1 MRITMIRRKY
11 HQRAGSLGMA
21 TGILAFLLISLPIIV
36 FPATGV
42 AKDWPEKAIT
52 IIVPWAAGGGT
63 DIVARSLAPKL
74 SKTLG
79 VPVQTVNKPGG
90 SGIPGTLEAVSAAP
104 DGYTLLWDCGG
115 TSSMQYALA
124 PELPYKVFDRTFIA
138 RATTTPE
145 GLMVPAGTPWKTM
158 DDLVRAVRTDPSS
171 VSFGMI
177 GGTGIPDVLVYQ
189 LKAALKAKGVDVSKT
204 RMVTYKGGG
213 ELVPAV
219 AGAHVNVAFV
229 SPGEMIAMLS
239 AGKIRVL
246 AVTSPS
252 GKRYKG
258 WPDVPTM
265 AEAGFPTV
273 DTYFWVGLGG
283 APGLPANIVKTLDNA
298 VREAIREADQDPT
311 VVAAFDKLGLS
322 TGYLSGDQYKKFV
335 LEEGERVK
343 AVVSK

>member
-1 MRITMIRRKY
+1 MKTTLIRRKDY
-11 HQRAGSLGMA
+11 RRAGFPGTA
-21 TGILAFLLISLPIIV
+21 AGILACLLIALPILMLPV
-36 FPATGV
+36 NGL

-63 DIVARSLAPKL
+63 DIVARSLAPKM

-90 SGIPGTLEAVSAAP
+90 SGIPGTLEAVKAAP

-115 TSSMQYALA
+115 SSSMQYALA
-124 PELPYKVFDRTFIA
+124 KDLPYDVFDRTYIA

-145 GLMVPAGTPWKTM
+145 GMMVPTTKPWKSM
-158 DDLVRAVRTDPSS
+158 DEFVKAIQTDPSS
-171 VSFGMI
+171 ISFGMI

-219 AGAHVNVAFV
+219 AGGHVSAAFV
-229 SPGEMIAMLS
+229 SPGEMVAMLS

-283 APGLPANIVKTLDNA
+283 APGLPPNIVKTLDNA
-298 VREAIREADQDPT
+298 VRDAIKDADQDPA

-322 TGYLSGDQYKKFV
+322 TGYLSGDEYKKFV
-335 LEEGERVK
+335 REEGERVK
-343 AVVSK
+343 AAVSK

>member
-1 MRITMIRRKY
+1 MKIKLFRRTY
-11 HQRAGSLGMA
+11 NQGAGSLGMA
-21 TGILAFLLISLPIIV
+21 AGTLAFLLIALPILMV
-36 FPATGV
+36 PANGV

-63 DIVARSLAPKL
+63 DIVARSLAPKM

-90 SGIPGTLEAVSAAP
+90 SGIPGTLEAVKAAP

-124 PELPYKVFDRTFIA
+124 KDLPYEVFDRTFIA

-145 GLMVPAGTPWKTM
+145 GMMVPTTQPWKTM
-158 DDLVRAVRTDPSS
+158 DEFVKAIQADPTSI
-171 VSFGMI
+171 SFGMI

-189 LKAALKAKGVDVSKT
+189 LKAALKAKGVDASKT
-204 RMVTYKGGG
+204 RLVTYKGGG

-219 AGAHVNVAFV
+219 AGGHVSAAFV

-246 AVTSPS
+246 AVTAPT

-258 WPDVPTM
+258 WPDVPM
-265 AEAGFPTV
+265 FAEVGFPTV

-298 VREAIREADQDPT
+298 VRDAIKEAEQDPA

-322 TGYLSGDQYKKFV
+322 TGYLSGDEYKKFV
-335 LEEGERVK
+335 REEGERVK
-343 AVVSK
+343 AAVSR

>member
-1 MRITMIRRKY
+1 MKIKMFRRKY
-11 HQRAGSLGMA
+11 NQGAGSLGMA
-21 TGILAFLLISLPIIV
+21 TGIFAFLLISLTIIM
-36 FPATGV
+36 FPANGV
-42 AKDWPEKAIT
+42 AKDWPDKAIT

-90 SGIPGTLEAVSAAP
+90 SGIPGTLEAVKAAP

-124 PELPYKVFDRTFIA
+124 PELPYKVFERTFIA
-138 RATTTPE
+138 RATITPE
-145 GLMVPAGTPWKTM
+145 GLMVPTSLPWKTM
-158 DDLVRAVRTDPSS
+158 DDLVKAVRTDPSS

-239 AGKIRVL
+239 ADKIRVL
-246 AVTSPS
+246 AVTAPT

-298 VREAIREADQDPT
+298 MKLAIREADEDPA

-322 TGYLSGDQYKKFV
+322 TGYLSGDEYKKFV

>member
-1 MRITMIRRKY
+1 MEMTVFRRT
-11 HQRAGSLGMA
+11 RGEAGSRVGKRL
-21 TGILAFLLISLPIIV
+21 LAVLLIALAMALLP
-36 FPATGV
+36 AHGL
-42 AKDWPEKAIT
+42 AWPDKAIT

-63 DIVARSLAPKL
+63 DLVARSLAPKL
-74 SKTLG
+74 SKRLG

-90 SGIPGTLEAVSAAP
+90 SGIPGTLEAMKAAP

-124 PELPYKVFDRTFIA
+124 PELPYNVFERTYIS

-145 GLMVPAGTPWKTM
+145 GLMVPAGSPWKTM
-158 DDLVRAVRTDPSS
+158 DDLAKAVRTDPSS
-171 VSFGMI
+171 VTFGMI

-189 LKAALKAKGVDVSKT
+189 LKAALKAKGIDVAKT

-219 AGAHVNVAFV
+219 AGGHVNVAFV

-246 AVTSPS
+246 GVTSPD
-252 GKRYKG
+252 GRRYKG

-273 DTYFWVGLGG
+273 DTYFWVGLSA
-283 APGLPANIVKTLDNA
+283 APKLPANIVKTLDGA
-298 VREAIREADQDPT
+298 MRDAIREAEQDPA
-311 VVAAFDKLGLS
+311 VVAAFDKLGLN
-322 TGYLSGDQYKKFV
+322 TGYLSGEEYVKFV
-335 LEEGERVK
+335 REEGERVK

>member
-1 MRITMIRRKY
+1 
-11 HQRAGSLGMA
+11 
-21 TGILAFLLISLPIIV
+21 
-36 FPATGV
+36 
-42 AKDWPEKAIT
+42 
-52 IIVPWAAGGGT
+52 
-63 DIVARSLAPKL
+63 
-74 SKTLG
+74 
-79 VPVQTVNKPGG
+79 
-90 SGIPGTLEAVSAAP
+90 
-104 DGYTLLWDCGG
+104 
-115 TSSMQYALA
+115 MQYALA
-124 PELPYKVFDRTFIA
+124 KDLPYDVFDRTYIA

-145 GLMVPAGTPWKTM
+145 GMMVPTTKPWKSM
-158 DDLVRAVRTDPSS
+158 DEFVKAIQTDPSS
-171 VSFGMI
+171 ISFGMI

-219 AGAHVNVAFV
+219 AGGHVSAAFV
-229 SPGEMIAMLS
+229 SPGEMVAMLS

-283 APGLPANIVKTLDNA
+283 APGLPPNIVKTLDNA
-298 VREAIREADQDPT
+298 VRDAIKDADQDPA
-311 VVAAFDKLGLS
+311 VVAACDKLGLS
-322 TGYLSGDQYKKFV
+322 TGYLSGDEYKKFV
-335 LEEGERVK
+335 REEGERVK
-343 AVVSK
+343 AAVSK

>member
-1 MRITMIRRKY
+1 MTIKMFR
-11 HQRAGSLGMA
+11 QRHYQGAGSLVMA
-21 TGILAFLLISLPIIV
+21 AGILAFLLISLATIM
-36 FPATGV
+36 FPANGV
-42 AKDWPEKAIT
+42 AKDWPDKAIT

-63 DIVARSLAPKL
+63 DIVARSLAPKI

-90 SGIPGTLEAVSAAP
+90 SGIPGTLEAVKAAP
-104 DGYTLLWDCGG
+104 DGYTLMWDCGG

-124 PELPYKVFDRTFIA
+124 PELPYKVYDRTFIS

-145 GLMVPAGTPWKTM
+145 GLMVPANSPWKTM
-158 DDLVRAVRTDPSS
+158 DDLVKAVQTDPTS

-229 SPGEMIAMLS
+229 SPGEMIAMLD

-246 AVTSPS
+246 AVTAPT

-273 DTYFWVGLGG
+273 DTYFWVGLSG

-298 VREAIREADQDPT
+298 VRDAIKEADQDPA
-311 VVAAFDKLGLS
+311 VIAAFEKLGLS
-322 TGYLSGDQYKKFV
+322 TGYLSGEEYKKFV
-335 LEEGERVK
+335 MEEGERVK
-343 AVVSK
+343 TVVSK

>member
-1 MRITMIRRKY
+1 MKIKMFRRKY
-11 HQRAGSLGMA
+11 SQGAGPLGMA
-21 TGILAFLLISLPIIV
+21 RWIFGFLLISLTIIMP
-36 FPATGV
+36 PANSA
-42 AKDWPEKAIT
+42 AKDWPDKAIT

-90 SGIPGTLEAVSAAP
+90 SGIPGTLDAVKAAP
-104 DGYTLLWDCGG
+104 DGYTLMWDCGG

-124 PELPYKVFDRTFIA
+124 PELPYKVFERTFIA

-145 GLMVPAGTPWKTM
+145 GLMVPASSPWKTM
-158 DDLVRAVRTDPSS
+158 DDLVKAVRTDPSS

-246 AVTSPS
+246 GVTSSS

-265 AEAGFPTV
+265 AEVGFPTV
-273 DTYFWVGLGG
+273 DTYFWVGLSG
-283 APGLPANIVKTLDNA
+283 APGLPANIVKTLDSA
-298 VREAIREADQDPT
+298 VKEAIREADQDPA
-311 VVAAFDKLGLS
+311 VVAAFDKLGLT
-322 TGYLSGDQYKKFV
+322 TGYLSGDEYKKFV

>member
-1 MRITMIRRKY
+1 MKRSGMILTLLLL
-11 HQRAGSLGMA
+11 SLSFLMIPVSGM
-21 TGILAFLLISLPIIV
+21 
-36 FPATGV
+36 

-52 IIVPWAAGGGT
+52 GIVPWAAGGGT

-90 SGIPGTLEAVSAAP
+90 SGIPGTLEAVSATP

-124 PELPYKVFDRTFIA
+124 PDLPYKVFDRTFIA
-138 RATTTPE
+138 RATFTPE
-145 GLMVPAGTPWKTM
+145 GLMIPANSPWKTM
-158 DDLVRAVRTDPSS
+158 DDLVKAVKTDPSS

-189 LKAALKAKGVDVSKT
+189 LKAALKAKGIDVSKT

-219 AGAHVNVAFV
+219 AGGHVNVAFV
-229 SPGEMIAMLS
+229 SPGEMVAMLS

-246 AVTSPS
+246 AVTAPT

-258 WPDVPTM
+258 WPDVPTF
-265 AEAGFPTV
+265 AEVGFPTV
-273 DTYFWVGLGG
+273 DTYFWVGLGA
-283 APGLPANIVKTLDNA
+283 APGLPANMVKTLDSA
-298 VREAIREADQDPT
+298 MEKAIKEAEQDPA
-311 VVAAFDKLGLS
+311 VVASFDKLGLS
-322 TGYLSGDQYKKFV
+322 TGYLSGDAYKKFV
-335 LEEGERVK
+335 AEEGERVK
-343 AVVSK
+343 SVVSK

>member
-1 MRITMIRRKY
+1 MFRRKVS
-11 HQRAGSLGMA
+11 QKVGTLGMA
-21 TGILAFLLISLPIIV
+21 AGILALLVTSLSIFM
-36 FPATGV
+36 FPASGV

-63 DIVARSLAPKL
+63 DIVARSLAPKM

-90 SGIPGTLEAVSAAP
+90 SGIPGTLEAVKAAP

-124 PELPYKVFDRTFIA
+124 KDLPYDVFDRTYIA

-145 GLMVPAGTPWKTM
+145 GMMVPTTQPWKTM
-158 DDLVRAVRTDPSS
+158 DEFVKAIQADPTSI
-171 VSFGMI
+171 SFGMI

-189 LKAALKAKGVDVSKT
+189 LKAALKAKGVDASKT
-204 RMVTYKGGG
+204 RLVTYKGGG

-219 AGAHVNVAFV
+219 AGGHVSAAFV

-246 AVTSPS
+246 AVTAPT

-298 VREAIREADQDPT
+298 VRDAIREAEQDPA

-322 TGYLSGDQYKKFV
+322 TGYLSGDDYKKFV
-335 LEEGERVK
+335 REEGERVK
-343 AVVSK
+343 GAVSR

>member
-1 MRITMIRRKY
+1 MAMGILLVAVALAITM
-11 HQRAGSLGMA
+11 
-21 TGILAFLLISLPIIV
+21 
-36 FPATGV
+36 FPASGV

-74 SKTLG
+74 SKRLG

-124 PELPYKVFDRTFIA
+124 TDLPYKVFERTYIA

-145 GLMVPAGTPWKTM
+145 GLMVPASSPWKTM
-158 DDLVRAVRTDPSS
+158 DDLANAVRTDPSS
-171 VSFGMI
+171 VTFGMI

-219 AGAHVNVAFV
+219 AGGHVNVAFV

-246 AVTSPS
+246 GVTSPT

-273 DTYFWVGLGG
+273 DTYFWVGLSA
-283 APGLPANIVKTLDNA
+283 APGLPGNMVKTLDNA
-298 VREAIREADQDPT
+298 MRDAIKEAERDPA
-311 VVAAFDKLGLS
+311 VVAAFEKLGLT
-322 TGYLSGDQYKKFV
+322 TGYLSGDEYKNFV
-335 LEEGERVK
+335 REEGERVK
-343 AVVSK
+343 VAVSK

>member
-1 MRITMIRRKY
+1 MTVKRLR
-11 HQRAGSLGMA
+11 GMA
-21 TGILAFLLISLPIIV
+21 TRGGGSLAVAVGIVAFALVSLAAIALPV
-36 FPATGV
+36 SGA
-42 AKDWPEKAIT
+42 AKDWPDKAIT

-63 DIVARSLAPKL
+63 DIVARSLAPKM
-74 SKTLG
+74 SKRLG

-90 SGIPGTLEAVSAAP
+90 SGIPGTLEAVKSPA
-104 DGYTLLWDCGG
+104 DGYTLMWDCGG

-124 PELPYKVFDRTFIA
+124 PELPYKVYDRTFVA

-145 GLMVPAGTPWKTM
+145 GLMVPASSPWKTM
-158 DDLVRAVRTDPSS
+158 DDLVKAAKTDPSS

-189 LKAALKAKGVDVSKT
+189 LKAAMKAKGIDVSKT

-219 AGAHVNVAFV
+219 AGGHVNVAFV
-229 SPGEMIAMLS
+229 SPGEMVALLS

-246 AVTSPS
+246 GVTSSS

-273 DTYFWVGLGG
+273 DTYFWVGLSG

-298 VREAIREADQDPT
+298 VKEAVKEADQDPA
-311 VVAAFDKLGLS
+311 VVAAFEKLGLS
-322 TGYLSGDQYKKFV
+322 TGYLSGDEYKKFV
-335 LEEGERVK
+335 MEEGERVK

>member
-1 MRITMIRRKY
+1 MKMRMFRCEVSKRVGT
-11 HQRAGSLGMA
+11 LGMA
-21 TGILAFLLISLPIIV
+21 VGTLALLVTSLSIM
-36 FPATGV
+36 FPASGV

-63 DIVARSLAPKL
+63 DIVARSLAPKM

-90 SGIPGTLEAVSAAP
+90 SGIPGTLEAVKASP

-124 PELPYKVFDRTFIA
+124 TDLPYEVFDRTFIA

-145 GLMVPAGTPWKTM
+145 GIMVPTTQPWKTM
-158 DDLVRAVRTDPSS
+158 DEFVKAIQADPTSI
-171 VSFGMI
+171 SFGMI

-189 LKAALKAKGVDVSKT
+189 LKAALKAKGVDASKT
-204 RMVTYKGGG
+204 RLVTYKGGG

-219 AGAHVNVAFV
+219 AGGHVSAAFV

-246 AVTSPS
+246 AVTAPT

-298 VREAIREADQDPT
+298 VRDAIKEAEQDPA

-322 TGYLSGDQYKKFV
+322 TGYLSGDAYKKFV
-335 LEEGERVK
+335 REEGERVK
-343 AVVSK
+343 GAVSR

>member
-1 MRITMIRRKY
+1 MKMRMLRRLSS
-11 HQRAGSLGMA
+11 QRVGTLAVA
-21 TGILAFLLISLPIIV
+21 AGILALLATIT
-36 FPATGV
+36 FPANGV
-42 AKDWPEKAIT
+42 AKDWPDKAIT

-90 SGIPGTLEAVSAAP
+90 SGIPGTLDAVKSAP

-124 PELPYKVFDRTFIA
+124 TDLPYDVFDRTYIS

-145 GLMVPAGTPWKTM
+145 GMMVPTTKPWKTM
-158 DDLVRAVRTDPSS
+158 DEFVKAIQADPTSI
-171 VSFGMI
+171 SFGMI

-189 LKAALKAKGVDVSKT
+189 LKAALKAKGVDTSKT

-219 AGAHVNVAFV
+219 AGGHVSAAFV
-229 SPGEMIAMLS
+229 SPGEMVAMLS

-265 AEAGFPTV
+265 AEAGFPAV
-273 DTYFWVGLGG
+273 DTYFWVGLSG
-283 APGLPANIVKTLDNA
+283 APGLPANIVKTMDNA
-298 VREAIREADQDPT
+298 MRDAIKEAEQDPA
-311 VVAAFDKLGLS
+311 VVAAFDKLGLN
-322 TGYLSGDQYKKFV
+322 TGYLSGDEYKKFV
-335 LEEGERVK
+335 REEGERVK
-343 AVVSK
+343 AAVSK

>member
-1 MRITMIRRKY
+1 MRIKAFRWKSR
-11 HQRAGSLGMA
+11 QGNGSLKVAAGV
-21 TGILAFLLISLPIIV
+21 LALLLTVLLI
-36 FPATGV
+36 PANGL
-42 AKDWPEKAIT
+42 AKDWPDRAIT

-63 DIVARSLAPKL
+63 DIVARSLAPKI
-74 SKTLG
+74 SKVLG

-90 SGIPGTLEAVSAAP
+90 SGIPGTLDAMQGGT

-115 TSSMQYALA
+115 ISSMQYALA

-145 GLMVPAGTPWKTM
+145 GLMIPSNSPWKTM
-158 DDLVRAVRTDPSS
+158 DDLVKAAKADPSS

-219 AGAHVNVAFV
+219 AGGHINVGFV
-229 SPGEMIAMLS
+229 SPGEMVAMLS

-246 AVTSPS
+246 GVTAPT
-252 GKRYKG
+252 GKRFKG

-273 DTYFWVGLGG
+273 DVYFWVGLSA
-283 APGLPANIVKTLDNA
+283 APGLPANMVKTLDNA
-298 VREAIREADQDPT
+298 VKEAVKNAEQDPA
-311 VVAAFDKLGLS
+311 VIAAFDKLGLT
-322 TGYLSGDQYKKFV
+322 TGYLSGDEYKKFV

-343 AVVSK
+343 SVVSK

>member
-1 MRITMIRRKY
+1 M
-11 HQRAGSLGMA
+11 
-21 TGILAFLLISLPIIV
+21 
-36 FPATGV
+36 

-74 SKTLG
+74 SKRLG

-90 SGIPGTLEAVSAAP
+90 SGIPGTLDAVTSPA
-104 DGYTLLWDCGG
+104 DGYTLLWDAGS
-115 TSSMQYALA
+115 TSSMQDALA
-124 PELPYKVFDRTFIA
+124 PELPYKVYNRTFIA

-145 GLMVPAGTPWKTM
+145 GLMIPANSPWKTM
-158 DDLVRAVRTDPSS
+158 DDLVKAAKADPSS
-171 VSFGMI
+171 ISFGMI

-189 LKAALKAKGVDVSKT
+189 LKAALKDKGVDVSKT

-219 AGAHVNVAFV
+219 GGGHVNVAFV
-229 SPGEMIAMLS
+229 SPGEMVAMLS

-246 AVTSPS
+246 GVTSAS
-252 GKRYKG
+252 GRYKG

-265 AEAGFPTV
+265 AEAGFPAV
-273 DTYFWVGLGG
+273 DTYFWVGLSS

-298 VREAIREADQDPT
+298 LKEAVKEAEQDPA
-311 VVAAFDKLGLS
+311 VVEAFDKLGLS
-322 TGYLSGDQYKKFV
+322 VGYLSGADYEKFV
-335 LEEGERVK
+335 KEEGERVK
-343 AVVSK
+343 AVVGN

>member
-1 MRITMIRRKY
+1 MIP
-11 HQRAGSLGMA
+11 AGS
-21 TGILAFLLISLPIIV
+21 
-36 FPATGV
+36 
-42 AKDWPEKAIT
+42 
-52 IIVPWAAGGGT
+52 
-63 DIVARSLAPKL
+63 
-74 SKTLG
+74 
-79 VPVQTVNKPGG
+79 
-90 SGIPGTLEAVSAAP
+90 
-104 DGYTLLWDCGG
+104 
-115 TSSMQYALA
+115 
-124 PELPYKVFDRTFIA
+124 
-138 RATTTPE
+138 
-145 GLMVPAGTPWKTM
+145 PWKTM
-158 DDLVRAVRTDPSS
+158 DDLVKAVQADPSS
-171 VSFGMI
+171 VTFGMI

-219 AGAHVNVAFV
+219 AGGHVNVAFV
-229 SPGEMIAMLS
+229 SPGEMVAMLS

-298 VREAIREADQDPT
+298 MKLAIREAEQDPA
-311 VVAAFDKLGLS
+311 VIESFDKLGLS
-322 TGYLSGDQYKKFV
+322 TGYLSGDDYKKFV
-335 LEEGERVK
+335 REEGERVK
-343 AVVSK
+343 AVVSR

>member
-1 MRITMIRRKY
+1 MKMRMFRSRAS
-11 HQRAGSLGMA
+11 QRVRTLGMA
-21 TGILAFLLISLPIIV
+21 AGIFALLLTIM

-63 DIVARSLAPKL
+63 DIVARSLAPKM

-79 VPVQTVNKPGG
+79 VPVQTINKPGG
-90 SGIPGTLEAVSAAP
+90 SGIPGTLEAVKAAP

-124 PELPYKVFDRTFIA
+124 TDLPYDVFDRTFIA

-145 GLMVPAGTPWKTM
+145 GMMVPTTQPWKTM
-158 DDLVRAVRTDPSS
+158 DEFVKAIQADPSS
-171 VSFGMI
+171 ISFGMI

-189 LKAALKAKGVDVSKT
+189 LKAALKAKGVDASKT
-204 RMVTYKGGG
+204 RLVTYKGGG

-219 AGAHVNVAFV
+219 AGGHVSAAFV

-246 AVTSPS
+246 AVTAPT

-265 AEAGFPTV
+265 TEAGFPTV

-298 VREAIREADQDPT
+298 VRDAIKEAEQDPA

-322 TGYLSGDQYKKFV
+322 TGYLSGDEYKKFV
-335 LEEGERVK
+335 REEGERVK
-343 AVVSK
+343 GAVSR

>member
-42 AKDWPEKAIT
+42 AKDWPDKAIT

-74 SKTLG
+74 SRTLG

-145 GLMVPAGTPWKTM
+145 GLMVPASSPWKTM

-246 AVTSPS
+246 GVTSPS

>member
-1 MRITMIRRKY
+1 MKIKVVGRRY
-11 HQRAGSLGMA
+11 SQGAGPLGMA
-21 TGILAFLLISLPIIV
+21 MGIFACLLISLTIIM
-36 FPATGV
+36 FPANGV

-63 DIVARSLAPKL
+63 DIVARSLAPKI

-90 SGIPGTLEAVSAAP
+90 SGIPGTLEAVKAAP

-124 PELPYKVFDRTFIA
+124 TDLPYDVFDRTFIA

-145 GLMVPAGTPWKTM
+145 GMMVPTTQPWKTM
-158 DDLVRAVRTDPSS
+158 DEFVNAIRTDPSS
-171 VSFGMI
+171 ISFGMI

-189 LKAALKAKGVDVSKT
+189 LKAALKAKGVDASKT
-204 RMVTYKGGG
+204 RLVTYKGGG

-219 AGAHVNVAFV
+219 AGGHVSAAFV

-246 AVTSPS
+246 AVTAPT

-258 WPDVPTM
+258 WPEVPTM

-283 APGLPANIVKTLDNA
+283 APGLPANIVKTLNNA
-298 VREAIREADQDPT
+298 VRDAIKEAEQDPA

-322 TGYLSGDQYKKFV
+322 TGYLSGDEYKKFV
-335 LEEGERVK
+335 REEGERVK
-343 AVVSK
+343 AAVSR

>member
-1 MRITMIRRKY
+1 M
-11 HQRAGSLGMA
+11 
-21 TGILAFLLISLPIIV
+21 

-124 PELPYKVFDRTFIA
+124 PELPYKVFERAFIA

-145 GLMVPAGTPWKTM
+145 GLMIPAGSPWKTM
-158 DDLVRAVRTDPSS
+158 DDLVKAVRTDPSS

-219 AGAHVNVAFV
+219 AGGHVNVAFV
-229 SPGEMIAMLS
+229 SPGEMVAMLS

-246 AVTSPS
+246 AVTAPT
-252 GKRYKG
+252 GTRYKG

-265 AEAGFPTV
+265 TEAGFPTV

-298 VREAIREADQDPT
+298 MKLAVREAEQDPA
-311 VVAAFDKLGLS
+311 VVAAFEKLGLS
-322 TGYLSGDQYKKFV
+322 TGYLSGEEYKKFV
-335 LEEGERVK
+335 MEEGERVK